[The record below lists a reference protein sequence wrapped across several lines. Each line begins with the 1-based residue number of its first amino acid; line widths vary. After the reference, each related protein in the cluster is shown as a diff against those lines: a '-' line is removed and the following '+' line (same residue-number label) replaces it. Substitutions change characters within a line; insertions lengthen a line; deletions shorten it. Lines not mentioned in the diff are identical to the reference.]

1 MKLEESMKRLEV
13 IASELDSGEKS
24 LEECLKLYEEGV
36 KLKNYEAVCYAL
48 YYANKYEFEIKELD
62 FDVAKN
68 SNNFHRWKNRGIK
81 PYLYK
86 WG

>member
-36 KLKNYEAVCYAL
+36 KLAKECLDSLENT
-48 YYANKYEFEIKELD
+48 KSKITEIKKSTNMEED
-62 FDVAKN
+62 
-68 SNNFHRWKNRGIK
+68 I
-81 PYLYK
+81 
-86 WG
+86 

>member
-36 KLKNYEAVCYAL
+36 KLAKTCLDSLEQT
-48 YYANKYEFEIKELD
+48 KGKITEIKKSTNTEED
-62 FDVAKN
+62 ID
-68 SNNFHRWKNRGIK
+68 G
-81 PYLYK
+81 
-86 WG
+86 